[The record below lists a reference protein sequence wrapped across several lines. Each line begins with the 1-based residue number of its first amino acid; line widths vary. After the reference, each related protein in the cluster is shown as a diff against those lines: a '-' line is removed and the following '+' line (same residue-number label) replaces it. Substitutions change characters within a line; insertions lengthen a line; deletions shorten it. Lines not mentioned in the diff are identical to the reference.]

1 MRIAGDGPAGG
12 SSGRRQRPASAE
24 QPGRDSNGGASLF
37 TPAYRVSHGPA
48 NALGDIGYPAPEPG
62 GTAPYQRGSAEQ
74 DHPAWEDSPA
84 VPGYSWSTDDEADPW
99 SVGGLSGYGLGGPS
113 GRNAVRGFP
122 PGPDDPLPVYSGPF
136 TAWNRAAGG
145 AAPPVQ
151 RPDLNGAARGAD
163 PARQVAA
170 ATITPDDF
178 DTDFSLPAIKDPAR
192 TSSSRPKDL
201 ARRKEPGPS
210 AGSRSADRGRTA
222 TATRRAGSAAASR
235 TAVRAEPD
243 GRDHRH
249 RTPGHGGRAGSRQA
263 GGARPR
269 RGRPARRSGRLAVVV
284 AIVVAA
290 VIVGAGAYILLK
302 SSPGHPS
309 AGRAPGATHPPS
321 GNTASPAPPGRW
333 EYIGQ
338 RSTDPVP
345 LTTAELFP
353 KAFTSG
359 VTPFRRSIAGKAH
372 SCRNAVIGAT
382 LQSALHKAGCT
393 QAIRASYWSRSA
405 KLMATIGVFNLKTAA
420 GAAVAA
426 SSAGRSAFV
435 ALLPAKS
442 GPTHMIGQGTG
453 IEEAVVKG
461 HYLVLVYAESVKLTA
476 PKTSAQRHRLKEFM
490 KALVAQATIPLS
502 ERMVTGKPIA
512 GLAANP

>member
-1 MRIAGDGPAGG
+1 
-12 SSGRRQRPASAE
+12 
-24 QPGRDSNGGASLF
+24 
-37 TPAYRVSHGPA
+37 
-48 NALGDIGYPAPEPG
+48 
-62 GTAPYQRGSAEQ
+62 
-74 DHPAWEDSPA
+74 
-84 VPGYSWSTDDEADPW
+84 
-99 SVGGLSGYGLGGPS
+99 
-113 GRNAVRGFP
+113 
-122 PGPDDPLPVYSGPF
+122 
-136 TAWNRAAGG
+136 
-145 AAPPVQ
+145 
-151 RPDLNGAARGAD
+151 
-163 PARQVAA
+163 
-170 ATITPDDF
+170 
-178 DTDFSLPAIKDPAR
+178 
-192 TSSSRPKDL
+192 
-201 ARRKEPGPS
+201 
-210 AGSRSADRGRTA
+210 
-222 TATRRAGSAAASR
+222 
-235 TAVRAEPD
+235 
-243 GRDHRH
+243 
-249 RTPGHGGRAGSRQA
+249 
-263 GGARPR
+263 
-269 RGRPARRSGRLAVVV
+269 
-284 AIVVAA
+284 VVAA

-302 SSPGHPS
+302 SSPSHHS
-309 AGRAPGATHPPS
+309 AGQAPGATHPPS
-321 GNTASPAPPGRW
+321 GNTVSPAPPGRW

-345 LTTAELFP
+345 LTTVELFP

-359 VTPFRRSIAGKAH
+359 GTTFRRSIAGKAR

-512 GLAANP
+512 G